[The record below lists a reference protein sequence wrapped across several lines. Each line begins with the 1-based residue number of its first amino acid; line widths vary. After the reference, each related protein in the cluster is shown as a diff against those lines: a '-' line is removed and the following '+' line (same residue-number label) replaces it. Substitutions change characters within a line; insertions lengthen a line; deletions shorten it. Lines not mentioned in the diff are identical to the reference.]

1 MNEHESGKPAP
12 SVAEAAA
19 QNSSPQ
25 QPAAT
30 DRKKWLWEN
39 VVSLGTA
46 LLLVF
51 IIRSSI
57 IEAFKIPS
65 GSMIPTLLVGD
76 HIFVN
81 KFAYG
86 LKIPFS
92 EWIGDEPIY
101 IVRRDPPKR
110 GDVIVFIYPKDES
123 LHYIK
128 RIVAIPG
135 DTIEVKDKV
144 VYLNG
149 KAVPHEPVGPEQMQK
164 IIANLDESKY
174 SAGSLEAFQE
184 HFDNGNP
191 IVLTDRNNFTTQNF
205 GPETV
210 PPDHV
215 FVMGDNRDFS
225 NDSRF
230 WGFVPFKNIKGKAV
244 VIWLSIWMDLGE
256 GEFTFRPSRT
266 GTLFH

>member
-1 MNEHESGKPAP
+1 MNENESAAPETTAESPTPAP
-12 SVAEAAA
+12 
-19 QNSSPQ
+19 
-25 QPAAT
+25 T
-30 DRKKWLWEN
+30 IDRKKWLWDN

-51 IIRSSI
+51 MIRSSI

-86 LKIPFS
+86 LKVPFS
-92 EWIGDEPIY
+92 EWLSDGPITV
-101 IVRRDPPKR
+101 IERAPPKR
-110 GDVIVFIYPKDES
+110 GDVIVFIYPRDES

-128 RIVAIPG
+128 RVVGIPG

-144 VYLNG
+144 IYLNG
-149 KAVPHEPVGPEQMQK
+149 KAVPHEPLPQDRLKEVLSV
-164 IIANLDESKY
+164 LDESRY
-174 SAGSLEAFQE
+174 SKDSMEAFQE
-184 HFDNGNP
+184 HFDGGNP
-191 IVLTDRNNFTTQNF
+191 IVLTDRNNFTTENF
-205 GPETV
+205 GPITV
-210 PPDHV
+210 PADHV

-230 WGFVPFKNIKGKAV
+230 WGYVPYRNIKGKAV
-244 VIWLSIWMDLGE
+244 VIWLSIWMDLAE

-266 GTLFH
+266 GTLFR